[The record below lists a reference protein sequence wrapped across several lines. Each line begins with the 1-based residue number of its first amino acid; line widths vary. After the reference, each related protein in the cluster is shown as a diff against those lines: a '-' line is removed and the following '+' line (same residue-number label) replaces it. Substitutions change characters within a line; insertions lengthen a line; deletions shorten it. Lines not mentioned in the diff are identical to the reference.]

1 MKKETF
7 NKAVRINK
15 ELVETD
21 REIDKLEAA
30 IKDCDSMNLVVGDT
44 EFDLDLWTGRKWL
57 EEKLF
62 LLQEHKRDLEREFEE
77 L

>member
-1 MKKETF
+1 MEKETF
-7 NKAVRINK
+7 NRAVRINK

-21 REIDKLEAA
+21 REIGKLEAA
-30 IKDCDSMNLVVGDT
+30 IKDCDRMNLVVGDT

-57 EEKLF
+57 EEKLS
-62 LLQEHKRDLEREFEE
+62 LLQGHKRGLEWEFKN

>member
-21 REIDKLEAA
+21 REIAKLEAA
-30 IKDCDSMNLVVGDT
+30 IKDCDRMNLVVGDT
-44 EFDLDLWTGRKWL
+44 EFDLDLWTGRVWL
-57 EEKLF
+57 EKKLS
-62 LLQEHKRDLEREFEE
+62 LLQAHKRGLEWEFEG

>member
-15 ELVETD
+15 ELVEID
-21 REIDKLEAA
+21 REIVKLEAA
-30 IKDCDSMNLVVGDT
+30 IKDCDRMNLVVGDT

-62 LLQEHKRDLEREFEE
+62 LLQGHKVGLEREFEE

>member
-21 REIDKLEAA
+21 REIAKLEAA
-30 IKDCDSMNLVVGDT
+30 IKDCDRMNLVVGDT

-57 EEKLF
+57 EEKLS
-62 LLQEHKRDLEREFEE
+62 LLQGHKRGLEREFEE

>member
-1 MKKETF
+1 MEKETF

-15 ELVETD
+15 ELVVTD
-21 REIDKLEAA
+21 REIAKIEAA
-30 IKDCDSMNLVVGDT
+30 IKDCDRMNLVVGDT

-62 LLQEHKRDLEREFEE
+62 LLQGRKRGLEREFEE

>member
-1 MKKETF
+1 MEKETF

-21 REIDKLEAA
+21 REIDKLKAA
-30 IKDCDSMNLVVGDT
+30 IKDCDRMNLVVEDT

-57 EEKLF
+57 EEKLS
-62 LLQEHKRDLEREFEE
+62 LLQGHKRGLEWEFKN

>member
-30 IKDCDSMNLVVGDT
+30 IKDCDRMNLVVGDT
-44 EFDLDLWTGRKWL
+44 EFDLDLWTGRKCL

-62 LLQEHKRDLEREFEE
+62 LLQGHKRGLEREFKE